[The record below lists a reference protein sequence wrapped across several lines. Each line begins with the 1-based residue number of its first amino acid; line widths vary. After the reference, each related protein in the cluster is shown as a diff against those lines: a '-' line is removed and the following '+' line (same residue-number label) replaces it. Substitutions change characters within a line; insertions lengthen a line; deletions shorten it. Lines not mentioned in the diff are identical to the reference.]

1 MKQYFLK
8 NNVVERV
15 IRNMMNSQILL
26 EDKLQ
31 DLQNEYQ
38 GEYDEDI
45 EYIYHQD
52 PTKSKKYFKWIFE
65 TWLKNRGRNIDYE
78 DLISMVIYFDKNP
91 NKFEKKDL
99 YQYTYDEFLKSYNE
113 AILKMSKREIVSSG
127 VEKLYEDD
135 KYVLLRP
142 KTAQASC
149 KYGANTKWCIASR
162 TNNYF
167 ESYNEDNLFFF
178 IIDKLQ
184 EPIPGRKK
192 SPNYFKVAIQ
202 YEPYTEWDFEPED
215 LSQEYKNKYLKQS
228 QRGTFT
234 FWNSIDESVT
244 KNTVKKY
251 IPEQIFNK
259 FLELIKNYTY
269 QLYNAYY
276 EKQLKEFQ
284 QFDFKK
290 YEETE
295 SQIQKLRSLIREEE
309 RKYISNDH
317 VNFVDTIE
325 DTFYTFQYTLSKWN
339 LPQKS
344 LDEFLEFKGIKE
356 KFYKDLEIRKNLKN
370 KIESLEEILFNKT
383 TEFQRM
389 SEIYNLIYNSISFR
403 KT

>member
-8 NNVVERV
+8 NNMVERV

-65 TWLKNRGRNIDYE
+65 TWLKNQGRNIDYE
-78 DLISMVIYFDKNP
+78 DLIGMVIYFDKNP

-167 ESYNEDNLFFF
+167 ESYNENSLFFF

-276 EKQLKEFQ
+276 EKQLKGFQ
-284 QFDFKK
+284 QFDLKK
-290 YEETE
+290 YQETE
-295 SQIQKLRSLIREEE
+295 SQITLLRSLIRKKE
-309 RKYISNDH
+309 REYLDNDH
-317 VNFVDTIE
+317 VNFVNTIE
-325 DTFYTFQYTLSKWN
+325 DTFHTFQYTLSKWN

-370 KIESLEEILFNKT
+370 KIERLEEILFNKT

>member
-8 NNVVERV
+8 NNMVERV
-15 IRNMMNSQILL
+15 IKDMINSQILL

-31 DLQNEYQ
+31 DLQNQYQ
-38 GEYDEDI
+38 GEYDEYI
-45 EYIYHQD
+45 EYIYRQD

-65 TWLKNRGRNIDYE
+65 TWLKNDGKNIDYN
-78 DLISMVIYFDKNP
+78 DLIGMVTYFDRNP

-142 KTAQASC
+142 KTAEASC
-149 KYGANTKWCIASR
+149 KYGANTKWCISSR

-167 ESYNEDNLFFF
+167 ESYDEDNLFFF

-184 EPIPGRKK
+184 EPTPGRKK

-202 YEPYTEWDFEPED
+202 YQPYTEVDFEPED

-228 QRGTFT
+228 QHGTFT
-234 FWNSIDESVT
+234 FWNSIDEMVT

-269 QLYNAYY
+269 QLYNTYY
-276 EKQLKEFQ
+276 EKQLKGFQ
-284 QFDFKK
+284 QFDLKK
-290 YEETE
+290 YQETE
-295 SQIQKLRSLIREEE
+295 SQITKLRSLIRNEE
-309 RKYISNDH
+309 REYRDNDH
-317 VNFVDTIE
+317 VNFVSTIE
-325 DTFYTFQYTLSKWN
+325 DTFDTFQYTLSKWN
-339 LPQKS
+339 LPLKS

-370 KIESLEEILFNKT
+370 KIERLEEILFNKT
-383 TEFQRM
+383 MEFQRM

-403 KT
+403 KG